1 MICGRQQLIKY
12 IFKLL
17 FVMMIHLYKP
27 HFVKFII
34 FLISDGWQPPHF
46 GHYKLN
52 FDAAIYTD
60 LGCSGVGAIIRNER
74 GEVMATLSTKESFA
88 QDSEEAETL
97 ACRNALEFAIDVG
110 ISDLIIE
117 GDNVSVMRVVA
128 SNCMDGSRLGN
139 ILEDIHCL
147 VSALRWCFVS
157 CVKRSANTVA
167 HSLARFAR
175 NVSDELVWIKD
186 SPQPAREALYT
197 DSLIFS

>member
-1 MICGRQQLIKY
+1 M
-12 IFKLL
+12 
-17 FVMMIHLYKP
+17 
-27 HFVKFII
+27 
-34 FLISDGWQPPHF
+34 
-46 GHYKLN
+46 
-52 FDAAIYTD
+52 
-60 LGCSGVGAIIRNER
+60 
-74 GEVMATLSTKESFA
+74 
-88 QDSEEAETL
+88 
-97 ACRNALEFAIDVG
+97 G

-175 NVSDELVWIKD
+175 NVSDELVWIED

-197 DSLIFS
+197 DLLIFS